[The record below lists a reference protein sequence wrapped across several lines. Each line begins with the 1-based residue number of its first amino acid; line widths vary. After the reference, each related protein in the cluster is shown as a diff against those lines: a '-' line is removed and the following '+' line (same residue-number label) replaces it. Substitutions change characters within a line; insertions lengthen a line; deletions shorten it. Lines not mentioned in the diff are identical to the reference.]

1 MDSFEIELEQ
11 VTFTYEDGVK
21 ALSDLN
27 IRVRPGEFLVVLGAN
42 GAGKST
48 LCFLLSGIV
57 PHIYGGRRTG
67 RVSIA
72 GHDPWDEP
80 LFQTAK
86 YSGVLLQDPEVQL
99 FNPSV
104 FTEMAFGPANLKVE
118 RAEIFRRIESAVT
131 LLHLDGL
138 EKRNPR
144 DLSGG
149 QKQRVALGAALTMRP
164 QVLVLDEPTSQL
176 DPIGRA

>member
-1 MDSFEIELEQ
+1 MDSFEIEIEQ

-27 IRVRPGEFLVVLGAN
+27 FHARAGEFIVVLGAN

-48 LCFLLSGIV
+48 LCFLMSGIV

-67 RVSIA
+67 KLAIA

-80 LFQTAK
+80 LFVTAQ

-99 FNPSV
+99 LTQVCSP
-104 FTEMAFGPANLKVE
+104 KW
-118 RAEIFRRIESAVT
+118 
-131 LLHLDGL
+131 LLA
-138 EKRNPR
+138 R
-144 DLSGG
+144 
-149 QKQRVALGAALTMRP
+149 QT
-164 QVLVLDEPTSQL
+164 
-176 DPIGRA
+176 